1 MAGSIAG
8 TDSPVVINRQNYDL
22 ILAQLQKRGLE
33 NQIAKMMAYDIL
45 IITQI
50 TGQNYKDVIKEQVG
64 LTGLNLTSEFIDQLN
79 LLRASTNKIGL
90 EDTAHANV
98 HVARAIV

>member
-64 LTGLNLTSEFIDQLN
+64 LTGLNLTTEFINQLN

-90 EDTAHANV
+90 EDTAQANV